1 MPDASPWPEIHRER
15 AALAD
20 DLAAVSEAA
29 WSTPSLCRGWT
40 VHEVL
45 GHVVATAK
53 LTPVT
58 FFARMAGSGFR
69 FEAMAAKNVA
79 RETADGPEATLAQL
93 RAHANATTGPPGPA
107 DSWLGE
113 IVVHGTDIRRPL
125 GLERAFP
132 TATLV
137 QVAEFYRRSN
147 LLIGAKKRI
156 AGLTLRASDTDWST
170 GSGPEVSGPM
180 LALVLAMTGRAAAL
194 DELTGPGVEQLS
206 ARCGPRS

>member
-1 MPDASPWPEIHRER
+1 MADASSWPEIHRER

-20 DLAAVSEAA
+20 DLANLPTAA

-58 FFARMAGSGFR
+58 FFARLAGSGFR
-69 FEAMAAKNVA
+69 FEAMAAKNLA
-79 RETADGPEATLAQL
+79 RETEAGPEATLAQL
-93 RAHANATTGPPGPA
+93 REHANDTTGPPGPA

-132 TATLV
+132 IATLV

-147 LLIGAKKRI
+147 LLIGAKKRVT
-156 AGLTLRASDTDWST
+156 GLTLRATDAGWST
-170 GSGPEVSGPM
+170 GSGPEVTGPM
-180 LALVLAMTGRAAAL
+180 LALVLAMTGRSAVL
-194 DELTGPGVEQLS
+194 DELSGPGVDQLA
-206 ARCGPRS
+206 ARCGTDS